1 MSIGARLDEFAGGL
15 KKKETYQEPR
25 DEILG
30 LLIETFREGVVERLD
45 LLPGE
50 VFGKPVEGES
60 TGDHL
65 VQYASKR
72 PEIRT

>member
-1 MSIGARLDEFAGGL
+1 MSIGDRLDELGRSQ
-15 KKKETYQEPR
+15 KKETYQEPR

-30 LLIETFREGVVERLD
+30 LLIETFGKGVVERLD

-50 VFGKPVEGES
+50 VFGEPVKGEP